1 MYYFLSLGEFSERFR
16 RNSLLHYL
24 IVFMSLFM
32 YSLNNIHR
40 TTNIMFFLFLHWDR
54 LEMERKNSRKSDP
67 IRHGRKVWHWPPSM
81 FQCFKSGDEWSSGA
95 DAVSSEHNRVMEVP
109 GALKLRA
116 EDEARGYLLEGQQHR
131 DSGDTDDRIQYND
144 FLSLIPSEEDMK
156 GIIRGYNPT
165 KDNLYWLMDFEH
177 PTICEYLVC
186 LQCQHP
192 PWCVPEPPL
201 GCDQERVDWGQ

>member
-1 MYYFLSLGEFSERFR
+1 
-16 RNSLLHYL
+16 
-24 IVFMSLFM
+24 
-32 YSLNNIHR
+32 
-40 TTNIMFFLFLHWDR
+40 
-54 LEMERKNSRKSDP
+54 
-67 IRHGRKVWHWPPSM
+67 
-81 FQCFKSGDEWSSGA
+81 
-95 DAVSSEHNRVMEVP
+95 MEVP

-192 PWCVPEPPL
+192 P
-201 GCDQERVDWGQ
+201 